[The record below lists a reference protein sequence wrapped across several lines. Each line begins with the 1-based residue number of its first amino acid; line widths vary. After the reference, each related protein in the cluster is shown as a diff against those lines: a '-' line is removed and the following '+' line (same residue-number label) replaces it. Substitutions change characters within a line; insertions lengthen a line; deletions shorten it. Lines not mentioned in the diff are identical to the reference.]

1 MPYLKSNIVDLGLP
15 DFFNRLMPLVEV
27 SLQTPVANTL
37 TSGTVTTGTINP
49 GVIWAGNYF
58 QVAAEAIIPVN
69 RASGTGIGGMM
80 QLHFYLDDIFPQS
93 IGRPIFASS
102 PMPGSIGR

>member
-1 MPYLKSNIVDLGLP
+1 VNVDVEHHPQVLVWGGSLQYSMPYLKSNIVDLNLP
-15 DFFNRLMPLVEV
+15 DFLNRLIPIVEV

-49 GVIWAGNYF
+49 GVIWAGKYF

-69 RASGTGIGGMM
+69 RASGTGVGG
-80 QLHFYLDDIFPQS
+80 
-93 IGRPIFASS
+93 
-102 PMPGSIGR
+102 